1 MGGVRPESGAGG
13 GDDTDHVEGAPGIR
27 AIYLEMKRNFISV
40 EKDSTKGEI

>member
-1 MGGVRPESGAGG
+1 MGGVRPESGTGG
-13 GDDTDHVEGAPGIR
+13 GDDTDHVEGAPGIG